1 MILTPVQSILDRNIV
16 PDFALRI
23 GIRHLLSRRLSEEQ
37 QKEVATGDT
46 YKTDFV
52 EMLKASPIALSTR
65 TANEQHYEVP
75 DDYFKLVLGSHLK
88 YSSGYWA
95 SGCHSLEDAES
106 AMLAL
111 TCERAAI
118 QDGESVLELGCGW
131 GSLTLF
137 LAQTFPNSAITA
149 VSNSSTQKE
158 YIEQQAAARG
168 LTNITVITS
177 DMNDFQVEQ
186 QFDRVA
192 SVEMFEH
199 MRNYQKLLAR
209 ISGWVKPGG
218 TLFVHIFSHRYFAY
232 TFDVDGSGQNWMAEN
247 FFTDGLMPSDD
258 LLLHFQDHF
267 AVKRHWNVSGLHY
280 HKTLEAWIDNHKQR
294 KTKIL
299 ELFGQ
304 TYGPG
309 QALPR
314 WVAWKIFFLAC
325 SELFRYNDGRE
336 WGVSHYLFE
345 KRYGLS

>member
-1 MILTPVQSILDRNIV
+1 MYVQSILDRNMV
-16 PDFALRI
+16 PDFALRV

-37 QKEVATGDT
+37 QKEIAAGDT

-52 EMLKASPIALSTR
+52 EMLKANPIALSTD

-75 DDYFKLVLGSHLK
+75 DEFFKIVLGRHLK
-88 YSSGYWA
+88 YSSGYW
-95 SGCHSLEDAES
+95 SSDCRDLEDAEK
-106 AMLAL
+106 AMLTL
-111 TCERAAI
+111 TCQRAAI
-118 QDGESVLELGCGW
+118 QNGESVLELGCGW

-137 LAQTFPNSAITA
+137 MAQTFPNSPITA

-168 LTNITVITS
+168 LKNISVITS
-177 DMNDFQVEQ
+177 DMNDFQTEQ
-186 QFDRVA
+186 QFDRVV

-199 MRNYQKLLAR
+199 MRNYQELLAR
-209 ISGWVKPGG
+209 IFGWLKPGG

-232 TFDVDGSGQNWMAEN
+232 TFDVDDSGQNWMAEN

-267 AVKRHWNVSGLHY
+267 TVKQHWNISGLHY

-299 ELFGQ
+299 DLFGQ
-304 TYGPG
+304 TYSPD
-309 QALPR
+309 QALAR

-345 KRYGLS
+345 KRNVAP

>member
-1 MILTPVQSILDRNIV
+1 MISRSVQSILDRNIV
-16 PDFALRI
+16 PDFALRV
-23 GIRHLLSRRLSEEQ
+23 GIRHLLSRRLSEEER
-37 QKEVATGDT
+37 KESATGDT

-52 EMLKASPIALSTR
+52 DMLKTSPIALSTD
-65 TANEQHYEVP
+65 TANEQHYRVP
-75 DDYFKLVLGSHLK
+75 DAFFKLVLGSHLK
-88 YSSGYWA
+88 YSSGYWP
-95 SGCHSLEDAES
+95 SGCHSLEEAEA

-111 TCERAAI
+111 TCQRAAI
-118 QDGESVLELGCGW
+118 QNGESVLELGCGW

-137 LAQTFPNSAITA
+137 MGQTFPDSAITA
-149 VSNSSTQKE
+149 VSNSSTQRE

-168 LTNITVITS
+168 LANITVITD

-186 QFDRVA
+186 QFDRAV

-199 MRNYQKLLAR
+199 MRNYQELLAR
-209 ISGWVKPGG
+209 ISGWIKPGG
-218 TLFVHIFSHRYFAY
+218 TLFVHIFSHRHFAY

-267 AVKRHWNVSGLHY
+267 AVKRHWSVSGLHY

-294 KTKIL
+294 KAEIL
-299 ELFGQ
+299 DLFGQ
-304 TYGPG
+304 VYGPD
-309 QALPR
+309 QALGR

-325 SELFRYNDGRE
+325 SELFRYDGGRE

-345 KRYGLS
+345 NRRAMS

>member
-1 MILTPVQSILDRNIV
+1 MILTSVQSILDRNIGYDV
-16 PDFALRI
+16 ALRV

-37 QKEVATGDT
+37 QKEIAAGDT

-75 DDYFKLVLGSHLK
+75 DDFFKLVLGRHLK
-88 YSSGYWA
+88 YSSGYWV
-95 SGCHSLEDAES
+95 SGCQSLEDAER

-137 LAQTFPNSAITA
+137 MAQTFSNSAITA
-149 VSNSSTQKE
+149 VSNSSTQKNH
-158 YIEQQAAARG
+158 IEQQAAARG

-186 QFDRVA
+186 QFDRVV

-199 MRNYQKLLAR
+199 MRNYQELLAR
-209 ISGWVKPGG
+209 ISGWIKPGG

-232 TFDVDGSGQNWMAEN
+232 TFDVDGSGQLPARGGVDLVVQVGHGAVFPDEGVKVPAG
-247 FFTDGLMPSDD
+247 DVGGPDD
-258 LLLHFQDHF
+258 LIVVVDTQCPTGVAAGQDSEIGH
-267 AVKRHWNVSGLHY
+267 ASIPKEGMRIPPRGVGHSDHIPRGVDRL
-280 HKTLEAWIDNHKQR
+280 
-294 KTKIL
+294 
-299 ELFGQ
+299 
-304 TYGPG
+304 GPMNRRIG
-309 QALPR
+309 FP
-314 WVAWKIFFLAC
+314 
-325 SELFRYNDGRE
+325 SERT
-336 WGVSHYLFE
+336 
-345 KRYGLS
+345 